1 MPGESHPPLLTRAL
15 LTNNISQMEKGLCW
29 GKMKKI
35 EGLCHS
41 ECTKR
46 QAEKREGKNG
56 TLIVNRGLK
65 TEIIVNRRF
74 GCTCDVFFKIHSR
87 DVCEVVCEHGCL
99 HTHGDEHAYCF
110 TWPSLRCLEYLHK
123 SGCPVKLSC
132 KPTVS
137 VNMIDFS

>member
-1 MPGESHPPLLTRAL
+1 MPGESHPPLLTRTL

-29 GKMKKI
+29 GRMKKI

-46 QAEKREGKNG
+46 KAEKREGKNG

-74 GCTCDVFFKIHSR
+74 GCTCNVFFKIHSR
-87 DVCEVVCEHGCL
+87 DVCVCVCVSTGICI
-99 HTHGDEHAYCF
+99 HTEMNMLIALRGHLCGVWNTFINQAALSNCRVNP
-110 TWPSLRCLEYLHK
+110 PS
-123 SGCPVKLSC
+123 V
-132 KPTVS
+132 
-137 VNMIDFS
+137 